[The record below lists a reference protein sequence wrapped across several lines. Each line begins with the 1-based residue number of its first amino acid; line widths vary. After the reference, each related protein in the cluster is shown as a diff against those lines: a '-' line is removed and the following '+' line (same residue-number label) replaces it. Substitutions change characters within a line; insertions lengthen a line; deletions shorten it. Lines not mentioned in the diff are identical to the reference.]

1 MIQHFGKN
9 VNTLKGRKVGG
20 LDIEPAFW
28 YTDLTERNGV
38 IGMKTGKLMR
48 MALLTAVALIIFV
61 VEAQIPVP
69 IAVPGVK
76 LGLSNIVTVYA
87 VFTLGPGPA
96 LMILFCR
103 VFLGAVFT
111 GQMMTLMYSLAGGF
125 LCWCSMCLLRKVM
138 TPKQIW
144 ICSIF
149 GAISHNIGQ
158 MAVAVGITR
167 TPSLL
172 AYLPVLMASAVVTGA
187 FTGVAAQLLI
197 GRLERLGIK

>member
-1 MIQHFGKN
+1 
-9 VNTLKGRKVGG
+9 
-20 LDIEPAFW
+20 
-28 YTDLTERNGV
+28 
-38 IGMKTGKLMR
+38 

-76 LGLSNIVTVYA
+76 LGLSNVVTVYA

-125 LCWCSMCLLRKVM
+125 LCWCVMCLLRKVM
-138 TPKQIW
+138 TAEQIW
-144 ICSIF
+144 MCSVF

-158 MAVAVGITR
+158 MAVAIGITR

-172 AYLPVLMASAVVTGA
+172 AYLPVLMLSAVITGA
-187 FTGVAAQLLI
+187 FTGMATQLVMK
-197 GRLERLGIK
+197 RLKKLGIK

>member
-1 MIQHFGKN
+1 
-9 VNTLKGRKVGG
+9 
-20 LDIEPAFW
+20 
-28 YTDLTERNGV
+28 
-38 IGMKTGKLMR
+38 MKTGKLMR

-111 GQMMTLMYSLAGGF
+111 GQMMTLMYSLAGGL

-138 TPKQIW
+138 TAKQIW

-149 GAISHNIGQ
+149 GHVHILIRFLLCFGVRHFPL
-158 MAVAVGITR
+158 R
-167 TPSLL
+167 TFDQFRFGNGCEGDPMLF
-172 AYLPVLMASAVVTGA
+172 P
-187 FTGVAAQLLI
+187 AAENKKLHVFGLC
-197 GRLERLGIK
+197 LVY

>member
-1 MIQHFGKN
+1 
-9 VNTLKGRKVGG
+9 
-20 LDIEPAFW
+20 
-28 YTDLTERNGV
+28 
-38 IGMKTGKLMR
+38 MKTGKLMR

-76 LGLSNIVTVYA
+76 LGLSNVVTVYA

-111 GQMMTLMYSLAGGF
+111 GQMMTLMYSMAGGF
-125 LCWCSMCLLRKVM
+125 LCWCVMCLLRKVM
-138 TPKQIW
+138 TAEQIW
-144 ICSIF
+144 LCSVF

-158 MAVAVGITR
+158 MVVAVAITR

-172 AYLPVLMASAVVTGA
+172 AYLPVLMVSAVVTGA
-187 FTGVAAQLLI
+187 FTGLAAQLVMK
-197 GRLERLGIK
+197 RLKESGIK

>member
-1 MIQHFGKN
+1 
-9 VNTLKGRKVGG
+9 
-20 LDIEPAFW
+20 
-28 YTDLTERNGV
+28 
-38 IGMKTGKLMR
+38 MKTGKLMR